1 MKSSKKLNKE
11 EERIN
16 HLLTRGVV
24 EIINR
29 DHLKTALESGRK
41 LRVKLGI
48 DPTGAKIHLGRA
60 VAIRKLKEFQD
71 LGHQII
77 LVVGGFT
84 AQIGDPSDK
93 LSRRPMLSEEQ
104 IKANLKNYKKQLGKI
119 LDLKKTEFLNNVT
132 WLKKLTFREIADL
145 AESFSVHQ
153 MIERRNFKERF
164 EKGEE
169 ISLREFLYPLMQGY
183 DSVITKAGVELGGTD
198 QLFNLLAGRTIQRH
212 YSQKEQDILV
222 NEMLEGT
229 DGRKMSTSWGN
240 VITIVDEPAD
250 MYGKLMSIKDELITK
265 YFILCTDVSSEEIIR
280 MEKEMASGKLNPRD
294 AKARLAFEIVKI
306 YHAEK
311 AAEKAEEE
319 FNEVF
324 REKKLPEDMEE
335 FISPESKISIVDA
348 LILTK
353 LAKSRSEARRLIE
366 QGAVKINQKRVT
378 DLERKIDLKAGQ
390 VVLQI
395 GNRRFAKI
403 IHPK

>member
-1 MKSSKKLNKE
+1 MKSSKKPNKRE
-11 EERIN
+11 EQIN
-16 HLLTRGVV
+16 YLLTRGVA

-104 IKANLKNYKKQLGKI
+104 IKANLKNYKNQLGKI
-119 LDLKKTEFLNNVT
+119 LNLKKTEFLNNAT

-164 EKGEE
+164 ERGEE

-183 DSVITKAGVELGGTD
+183 DSVVTKADVELGGTD
-198 QLFNLLAGRTIQRH
+198 QLFNLLAGRTIQKH
-212 YSQKEQDILV
+212 YGQKEQDILV

-265 YFILCTDVSSEEIIR
+265 YFILCTDVAGEEIVR
-280 MEKEMASGKLNPRD
+280 TEKEMASGGLNPRD
-294 AKARLAFEIVKI
+294 AKARLAFEIVKV
-306 YHAEK
+306 YHGEK
-311 AAEKAEEE
+311 AAKKAEEE

-324 REKKLPEDMEE
+324 REKKLPEEIKE
-335 FISPESKISIVDA
+335 FRVSAAEISLIDA
-348 LILTK
+348 LLLTK
-353 LAKSRSEARRLIE
+353 LALSRSEARRLIK
-366 QGAVKINQKRVT
+366 QGGVRVNQERINDSEAV
-378 DLERKIDLKAGQ
+378 IDFSNRPAII
-390 VVLQI
+390 QI
-395 GNRRFAKI
+395 GSRRFVRI
-403 IHPK
+403 IY